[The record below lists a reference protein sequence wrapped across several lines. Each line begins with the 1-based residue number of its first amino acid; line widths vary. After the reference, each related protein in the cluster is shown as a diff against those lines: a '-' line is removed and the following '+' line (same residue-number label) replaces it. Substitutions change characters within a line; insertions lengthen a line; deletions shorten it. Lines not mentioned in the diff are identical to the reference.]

1 LEPIED
7 NFEPI
12 IMIPTNKLEIA
23 EITRRNAK
31 SMMPERT
38 KGRHLQGY
46 KSKTQHQNQQKTKSQ
61 AHEPFR

>member
-1 LEPIED
+1 
-7 NFEPI
+7 
-12 IMIPTNKLEIA
+12 MIPTNNLEIA